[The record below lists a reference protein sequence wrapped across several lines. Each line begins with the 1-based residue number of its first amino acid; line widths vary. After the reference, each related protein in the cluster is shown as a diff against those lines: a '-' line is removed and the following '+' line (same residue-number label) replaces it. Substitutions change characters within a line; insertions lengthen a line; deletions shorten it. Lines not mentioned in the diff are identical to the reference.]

1 MVTHSTPTPQIDDS
15 AVSLVYEVTAA
26 IQEEVGMAEAFASQ
40 IAEAITRGLRRR
52 LGGERIYVPALN
64 GTQEKRER
72 NAQIKREFNGANL
85 GEIMRRYGLSKTQI
99 YEIAKK

>member
-1 MVTHSTPTPQIDDS
+1 MSSRESLSQIDDAS
-15 AVSLVYEVTAA
+15 VSLVYEVTAA

-52 LGGERIYVPALN
+52 LGGNHVYVPKFN

-72 NAQIKREFNGANL
+72 DASIKREFNGTNL
-85 GEIMRRYGLSKTQI
+85 KQLMSRHGLSRTQI
-99 YEIAKK
+99 YDIVKK

>member
-1 MVTHSTPTPQIDDS
+1 MSNRESLPQIDDAS
-15 AVSLVYEVTAA
+15 VSLVYEVTAA

-52 LGGERIYVPALN
+52 LGGNHVYVPKFN
-64 GTQEKRER
+64 GMQEKRDR
-72 NAQIKREFNGANL
+72 DATIKREFNGQNRDEL
-85 GEIMRRYGLSKTQI
+85 MRRYGLSKTQI

>member
-1 MVTHSTPTPQIDDS
+1 MSSRESLSQIDDAS
-15 AVSLVYEVTAA
+15 VSLVYEVTAA

-52 LGGERIYVPALN
+52 LGGNHIYVPKFN
-64 GTQEKRER
+64 STQEKRER
-72 NAQIKREFNGANL
+72 DATIKREFNGQNRDEL
-85 GEIMRRYGLSKTQI
+85 MRRYGLSKTQI